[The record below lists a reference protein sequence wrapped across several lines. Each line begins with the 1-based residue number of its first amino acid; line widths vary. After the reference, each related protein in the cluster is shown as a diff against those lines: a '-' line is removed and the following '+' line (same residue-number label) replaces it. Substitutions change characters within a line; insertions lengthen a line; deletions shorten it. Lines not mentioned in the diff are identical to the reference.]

1 MIFSAGDIKN
11 HKNKTRR
18 GYLGPNR
25 SGFMTYGRR
34 NFPGND
40 VMRIL
45 CRMVKNEC
53 EWVIIDT
60 DGCNWVQIHG
70 VEGKTR
76 QKESKMY
83 AKDMFCNAWVGQNTH
98 NVHTDNCCVQGRWA
112 GGTNG
117 K

>member
-1 MIFSAGDIKN
+1 MIFSAGDIEK

-25 SGFMTYGRR
+25 SRFMTYGRR
-34 NFPGND
+34 NFPGHD

-70 VEGKTR
+70 IEGKTR
-76 QKESKMY
+76 QKES
-83 AKDMFCNAWVGQNTH
+83 
-98 NVHTDNCCVQGRWA
+98 
-112 GGTNG
+112 
-117 K
+117 